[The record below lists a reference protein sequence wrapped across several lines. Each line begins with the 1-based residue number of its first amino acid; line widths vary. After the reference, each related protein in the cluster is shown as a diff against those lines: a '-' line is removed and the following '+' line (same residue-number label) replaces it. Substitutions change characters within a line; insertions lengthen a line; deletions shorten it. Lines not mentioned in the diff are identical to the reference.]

1 MSNTSDT
8 VTEADVLDQLVTA
21 EQPGFSTEA
30 ARAIL
35 SLRFGAAAISRM
47 NELAERNR
55 QGTLS
60 AADRAELEQYL
71 HVGHFLN
78 VMQAKA
84 RVCLSATP
92 GTGN

>member
-1 MSNTSDT
+1 MSTIPDT
-8 VTEADVLDQLVTA
+8 VTEAEVLNQLVTA

-35 SLRFGAAAISRM
+35 GLRFSPVAISRM

-60 AADRAELEQYL
+60 EADRGALETYL
-71 HVGHFLN
+71 RVGHFLN
-78 VMQAKA
+78 VVQAKA
-84 RVCLSATP
+84 RVCLSATAEA
-92 GTGN
+92 GN